1 MPGGALRLGELAGE
15 LGLVVEGDCDFRVHG
30 VAALEDAGPGDLAFV
45 RSQAHAARA
54 AASEA
59 GAFVAPA
66 GVDLDERPVLRSR
79 DPGRDF
85 FRAARFI
92 LPPERPQPGVHPS
105 AVVAPDARVHE
116 TAHVGPHCALGRGV
130 SLGAG
135 SVLYAGVTL
144 YDEVEVGAD
153 CVLHARCVLAARSV
167 LSDRVVLGPGVV
179 LGGSGFGYV
188 GAEQGGLQKVYDLG
202 RVWVGDDVE
211 IGANTTVDRGTL
223 GDTRIG
229 RGSKID
235 NLVQIAHNCTIGENV
250 VILAQVGV
258 AGSTRVEDG
267 AVLLAQ
273 AGVAGQLTVGAGA
286 VVGPQSGVHKDVPA
300 GAPVMGTPQRSGKA
314 FHRESAALARLPELI
329 RRVRALEREAGER
342 DDGG

>member
-1 MPGGALRLGELAGE
+1 MPGRDRRLGELAGE
-15 LGLVVEGDCDFRVHG
+15 LGLALEGDSEFRVHG

-45 RSQAHAARA
+45 RSPAHAARA
-54 AASEA
+54 AASGA

-66 GVDLDERPVLRSR
+66 GIDLEGRPVLRSG

-92 LPPERPQPGVHPS
+92 LPPEHPQAGVHPS

-116 TAHVGPHCALGRGV
+116 TAHVGPHCVLGQGV
-130 SLGAG
+130 LLGAG
-135 SVLYAGVTL
+135 CVLYAGVTL
-144 YDEVEVGAD
+144 YDGAEVGAD
-153 CVLHARCVLAARSV
+153 CVLHANCVLAARSV
-167 LSDRVVLGPGVV
+167 LGDRVMLGPGAVI
-179 LGGSGFGYV
+179 GGSGFGYV

-202 RVWVGDDVE
+202 SVRVGDDVE

-223 GDTRIG
+223 GDTCIG

-235 NLVQIAHNCTIGENV
+235 NLVQIAHNCMIGENV
-250 VILAQVGV
+250 VILAQVGL

-267 AVLLAQ
+267 AVVLAQ

-300 GAPVMGTPQRSGKA
+300 GVPVMGTPQRSGKA

-329 RRVRALEREAGER
+329 RRVRALEREALERGE
-342 DDGG
+342 GE